1 MTGITTTP
9 KFNPGGVLLATPGAS
24 EAFQRND
31 QAPFEFLKRHVA
43 GDWGE
48 ELCQED
54 RLLNDQALI
63 DGSRLLSAYKLKDGT
78 KIWIITEA
86 VGENG
91 RRESSTFLLPSEY

>member
-1 MTGITTTP
+1 MQVVNGKA
-9 KFNPGGVLLATPGAS
+9 KFNPGVLLATPGAS
-24 EAFQRND
+24 EAFERNGET
-31 QAPFEFLKRHVA
+31 PFPYLQRHVA

-78 KIWIITEA
+78 TRIWIITEA

-91 RRESSTFLLPSEY
+91 RRECTTAILPSEY

>member
-1 MTGITTTP
+1 MTGTTTTP
-9 KFNPGGVLLATPGAS
+9 KFNPGVILATPGAVS
-24 EAFQRND
+24 AFETNSQT
-31 QAPFEFLKRHVA
+31 PFEFLKRHIA

-78 KIWIITEA
+78 KIWLITEA

-91 RRESSTFLLPSEY
+91 RREATTFLLPEEY